1 MVNAGMAKQAEGRQL
16 ALSRKSPPSVSALFG
31 WFSTVFLVY
40 MVYED
45 GTECSE
51 TSGYKN
57 LDAGLSHNRKNTKLL
72 VMFIITPV
80 SCKKQK
86 T

>member
-1 MVNAGMAKQAEGRQL
+1 MTKQAERRQL
-16 ALSRKSPPSVSALFG
+16 ARKGKTPPSVSSLFG
-31 WFSTVFLVY
+31 WFSAIFLAY
-40 MVYED
+40 MTYED

-57 LDAGLSHNRKNTKLL
+57 SDAGLSHNRKNTELL
-72 VMFIITPV
+72 VVFIIIPV